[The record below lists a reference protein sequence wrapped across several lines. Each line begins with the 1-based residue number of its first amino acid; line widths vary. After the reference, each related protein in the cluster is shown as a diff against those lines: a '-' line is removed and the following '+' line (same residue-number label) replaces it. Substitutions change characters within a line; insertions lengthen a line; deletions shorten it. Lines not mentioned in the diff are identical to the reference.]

1 MSLSN
6 LTTNQLLVAD
16 TSPLLALARVGFLE
30 RLPQLF
36 GKIYIT
42 QSVLAEC
49 MHKPSRS
56 DAQQVQRAL
65 DNAWLI
71 PVDDPIVRTSL
82 LTLDRGEQTALEFAL
97 QNNAVVLIDEKN
109 GREIAKNHHLKI
121 IGAIGVLLL
130 AKKHHQIPAVKPL
143 LQALLASGYFISEQ
157 LINNILELAG
167 EQN

>member
-1 MSLSN
+1 MSLNN
-6 LTTNQLLVAD
+6 LTNNQLLVAD

-30 RLPQLF
+30 QLPYLF

-49 MHKPSRS
+49 LQKPAQP

-65 DNAWLI
+65 DGAWLI

-97 QNNAVVLIDEKN
+97 QHNAVFLIDEKC
-109 GREIAKNHHLKI
+109 GRE
-121 IGAIGVLLL
+121 V
-130 AKKHHQIPAVKPL
+130 AKKSSSKNYWRNW
-143 LQALLASGYFISEQ
+143 SFIV
-157 LINNILELAG
+157 G
-167 EQN
+167 

>member
-6 LTTNQLLVAD
+6 LTNNQLLVAD
-16 TSPLLALARVGFLE
+16 TSPLLALARVDFLE
-30 RLPQLF
+30 KLPYLF

-49 MHKPSRS
+49 LHKPAQL

-65 DNAWLI
+65 DNAWLV

-97 QNNAVVLIDEKN
+97 QHNAVVLIDEKC
-109 GREIAKNHHLKI
+109 GREVAKNHHLKI
-121 IGAIGVLLL
+121 IGAIGILLL
-130 AKKHHQIPAVKPL
+130 AKKHQLIPAVKPSL
-143 LQALLASGYFISEQ
+143 ESLVASGYFIGDHIVRSV
-157 LINNILELAG
+157 LELAG
-167 EQN
+167 E